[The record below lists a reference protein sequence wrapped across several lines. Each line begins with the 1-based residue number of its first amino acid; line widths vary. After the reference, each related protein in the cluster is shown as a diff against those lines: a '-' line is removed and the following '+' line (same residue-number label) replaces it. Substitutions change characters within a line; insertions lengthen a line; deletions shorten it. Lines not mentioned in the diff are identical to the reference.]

1 MAIFSSANSP
11 PARKRPEMAS
21 LSIIAADLEVLG
33 HLEAR
38 SVIKVEGRVQGN
50 VSAGDQVFVAPG
62 AVVEGNIVAREAV
75 IGGVVEGAIEGGDRV
90 ELLETAIVKGNIVTS
105 RLLIHEGGQLNGE
118 IMMAPLEAE
127 PTGEPSRRP
136 AVAETTV

>member
-1 MAIFSSANSP
+1 MAIFSNTSP
-11 PARKRPEMAS
+11 PSRKRAETAS
-21 LSIIAADLEVLG
+21 LSIIASDLEVLG

-38 SVIKVEGRVQGN
+38 SVIKIEGRVQGN

-118 IMMAPLEAE
+118 IMMTPLDVAPA
-127 PTGEPSRRP
+127 GEGSLHL
-136 AVAETTV
+136 ADVETTV